1 MHAEVFLLKNFTMK
15 KIILPIAILALCF
28 YFLQN
33 LSNDN
38 RTTSID
44 AIKKTHKKNIDNN
57 PFKETLK
64 LSKSERKSLGLTPN
78 KYNEEQWILTMN
90 PKLGRPTPLKVAEL
104 QKELRQK
111 NNYQSRTPGDGND
124 NMWINRG
131 PGNVGGR
138 TRAMMF
144 DPNDPSDNTV
154 FSGSVSGGLW
164 KNSNI
169 SDANST
175 WERVNIP
182 ENLAISSITFDP
194 NDKKTFYVGT

>member
-1 MHAEVFLLKNFTMK
+1 M
-15 KIILPIAILALCF
+15 
-28 YFLQN
+28 
-33 LSNDN
+33 
-38 RTTSID
+38 
-44 AIKKTHKKNIDNN
+44 KKNILYISLIGLGLLIFSTLYFKSNEQLSSIYQIKTLHKQNLDKN

-64 LSKSERKSLGLTPN
+64 LSKKERKSLGLTPN

-90 PKLGRPTPLKVAEL
+90 PELGRPTPIKVAEL

-111 NNYQSRTPGDGND
+111 NSYQSRTPGDGSD

-131 PGNVGGR
+131 PSNVGGR

-144 DPNDPSDNTV
+144 DPNDTSDNTV

-182 ENLAISSITFDP
+182 ENLAVSAITFDP
-194 NDKKTFYVGT
+194 NDKKTF